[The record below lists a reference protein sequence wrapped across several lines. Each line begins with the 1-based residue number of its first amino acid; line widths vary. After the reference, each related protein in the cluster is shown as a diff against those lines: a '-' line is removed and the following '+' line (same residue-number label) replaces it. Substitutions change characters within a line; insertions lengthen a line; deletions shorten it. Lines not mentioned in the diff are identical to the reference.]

1 MKNEESLSV
10 ELDLLPEHKHYM
22 DEGCDMS
29 PSCLSCPL
37 ENCIYDTPHGKQSEL
52 KRRRND
58 EILRVFREEH
68 PTLGELA
75 RMFKV
80 SMRTVQRAL
89 DGSRA
94 NSSEG
99 RKKKRRYFVRKGGF

>member
-1 MKNEESLSV
+1 MKNERGFSI
-10 ELDLLPEHKHYM
+10 ELDLLPEHKHYI

-37 ENCIYDTPHGKQSEL
+37 EGCIYDTPHGKQAEL

-75 RMFKV
+75 RIFKV

-89 DGSRA
+89 
-94 NSSEG
+94 
-99 RKKKRRYFVRKGGF
+99 KGGKVKIKRKYKEIQRGDIHT

>member
-37 ENCIYDTPHGKQSEL
+37 ENCIYDTPHGKQTEL

-68 PTLGELA
+68 PSLGELA

-89 DGSRA
+89 
-94 NSSEG
+94 
-99 RKKKRRYFVRKGGF
+99 KGGKVKIKRKHKETKRGDIHT